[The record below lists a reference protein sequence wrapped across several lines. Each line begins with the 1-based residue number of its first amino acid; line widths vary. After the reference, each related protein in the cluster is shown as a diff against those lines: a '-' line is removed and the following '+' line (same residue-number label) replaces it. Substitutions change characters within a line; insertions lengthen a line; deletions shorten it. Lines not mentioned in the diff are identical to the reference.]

1 MQYPFFR
8 GDTMIV
14 TKLEELSKGKVKV
27 YIDGEYHFLLYHKDI
42 KIYKLQENELILEK
56 VYEDIIQDTVL
67 RRAKQKAMAILKYMD
82 RTEQELKQ
90 KLKQAEYTDTI
101 IESAIEYVK
110 MFHYLD
116 DERYAANYIRYKKST
131 KSKRQLQTE
140 LMQKGIRKE
149 FIEQAFDDEYDDEDI
164 AIQKAIAKK
173 TLDIESLSQEEK
185 MKLASSL
192 YRKGFKMD
200 VIQKYMKIYN

>member
-1 MQYPFFR
+1 
-8 GDTMIV
+8 MIV
-14 TKLEELSKGKVKV
+14 TKLEELTKGKVKV
-27 YIDGEYHFLLYHKDI
+27 YIDGEYHFLLYRKDI
-42 KIYKLQENELILEK
+42 NTYKLQENEMIQEK
-56 VYEDIIQDTVL
+56 VYEEIIQDTVL

-82 RTEQELKQ
+82 RTEQELRQ
-90 KLKQAEYTDTI
+90 KLKQAEYTESIT
-101 IESAIEYVK
+101 ESAIEYVK

-116 DERYAANYIRYKKST
+116 DKRFAANYIRYKKDT

-149 FIEQAFDDEYDDEDI
+149 FIEQAFEEEYDDEDL

-173 TLDIESLSQEEK
+173 TMDIDSLSQEEK
-185 MKLASSL
+185 KKLASSL

-200 VIQKYMKIYN
+200 KIQKYIKIYY

>member
-1 MQYPFFR
+1 
-8 GDTMIV
+8 MIV
-14 TKLEELSKGKVKV
+14 TKLEELTKGKVKV
-27 YIDGEYHFLLYHKDI
+27 YIDGEYHFLLYRKDI
-42 KIYKLQENELILEK
+42 NTYKLQENGLIQEK
-56 VYEDIIQDTVL
+56 LYEEIIQDTVL

-82 RTEQELKQ
+82 RTEQELRQ
-90 KLKQAEYTDTI
+90 KLKQAEYTETI

-116 DERYAANYIRYKKST
+116 DERYAANYIRYKKNT

-140 LMQKGIRKE
+140 LMQKGIPKE
-149 FIEQAFDDEYDDEDI
+149 FIEQAFEDEYDDEDL
-164 AIQKAIAKK
+164 AIKKAIAKK
-173 TLDIESLSQEEK
+173 TLDVDSLSPEVK

-200 VIQKYMKIYN
+200 KIQKYIKIYN

>member
-1 MQYPFFR
+1 
-8 GDTMIV
+8 MIV
-14 TKLEELSKGKVKV
+14 SKLEELTKGKVKV
-27 YIDGEYHFLLYHKDI
+27 YIDGEYHFLLYRKDI
-42 KIYKLQENELILEK
+42 NTYKLQENEPVSEK
-56 VYEDIIQDTVL
+56 VYEEIIQDTVL

-90 KLKQAEYTDTI
+90 KLKQADYTECI
-101 IESAIEYVK
+101 IESAMEYVK

-116 DERYAANYIRYKKST
+116 DERFAANYIRYKKNS

-149 FIEQAFDDEYDDEDI
+149 YIDKAFDEEYVGEDS
-164 AIQKAIAKK
+164 AIQKAITKK
-173 TLDIESLSQEEK
+173 TLDIDSLTPEEK

-200 VIQKYMKIYN
+200 QIKKYIRIYD

>member
-1 MQYPFFR
+1 
-8 GDTMIV
+8 MIV
-14 TKLEELSKGKVKV
+14 TKLEELTKGKVKV
-27 YIDGEYHFLLYHKDI
+27 YIDGEYHFLLYRKDI
-42 KIYKLQENELILEK
+42 NTYKLQENEMIQEK
-56 VYEDIIQDTVL
+56 VYEEIIQDTVL

-82 RTEQELKQ
+82 RTEQELRQ
-90 KLKQAEYTDTI
+90 KLKQAEYTESIT
-101 IESAIEYVK
+101 ESAIEYVK

-116 DERYAANYIRYKKST
+116 DKRFAANYIRYKKDT

-149 FIEQAFDDEYDDEDI
+149 FIEQAFEEEYDDEDL

-173 TLDIESLSQEEK
+173 TVDIDSLPQEEK

-200 VIQKYMKIYN
+200 KIQKYIKIYY

>member
-1 MQYPFFR
+1 
-8 GDTMIV
+8 MIV
-14 TKLEELSKGKVKV
+14 TKLEGLTKGKVKV
-27 YIDGEYHFLLYHKDI
+27 YIDGEYHFLLYLKDI
-42 KIYKLQENELILEK
+42 RVYKLQENEPISEK
-56 VYEDIIQDTVL
+56 VYKEIIENTVL

-90 KLKQAEYTDTI
+90 KLKQADYTETI
-101 IESAIEYVK
+101 IESAIDYVK

-116 DERYAANYIRYKKST
+116 DERYAMNYIRFKKNT

-140 LMQKGIRKE
+140 LSQKGIRKE
-149 FIEQAFDDEYDDEDI
+149 YIELAFEEEYDDEEL
-164 AIQKAIAKK
+164 AIQKAVAKK
-173 TLDIESLSQEEK
+173 TTDIDSLSQEEK

-200 VIQKYMKIYN
+200 LIQKYTKIYN

>member
-1 MQYPFFR
+1 
-8 GDTMIV
+8 MIV
-14 TKLEELSKGKVKV
+14 TKLEELTKGKVKV
-27 YIDGEYHFLLYHKDI
+27 YIDGEYHFLLYRKDI
-42 KIYKLQENELILEK
+42 NIYKLQENELVSEK
-56 VYEDIIQDTVL
+56 VYEEIIQDTVL

-90 KLKQAEYTDTI
+90 KLKQAEYTECI
-101 IESAIEYVK
+101 IESAMEYVK
-110 MFHYLD
+110 KFHYLD
-116 DERYAANYIRYKKST
+116 DERYATNFIRYKMNT

-140 LMQKGIRKE
+140 LMQKGICKE
-149 FIEQAFDDEYDDEDI
+149 YIDKAFDEEYVGEDY

-200 VIQKYMKIYN
+200 QIKKYISMYD

>member
-1 MQYPFFR
+1 
-8 GDTMIV
+8 MIV
-14 TKLEELSKGKVKV
+14 TKLEELTKGKVKV
-27 YIDGEYHFLLYHKDI
+27 YIDGEYHFLLYRKDI
-42 KIYKLQENELILEK
+42 NTYKLQENEMIQEK
-56 VYEDIIQDTVL
+56 VYEEIIQDTVL

-82 RTEQELKQ
+82 RTEQELRQ
-90 KLKQAEYTDTI
+90 KLKQAEYTESIT
-101 IESAIEYVK
+101 ESAIEYVK

-116 DERYAANYIRYKKST
+116 DKRFAANYIRYKKDT

-149 FIEQAFDDEYDDEDI
+149 FIEQAFEEEYDDEDL

-173 TLDIESLSQEEK
+173 TMDIDSLSQEEK

-200 VIQKYMKIYN
+200 KIQKYIKIYY